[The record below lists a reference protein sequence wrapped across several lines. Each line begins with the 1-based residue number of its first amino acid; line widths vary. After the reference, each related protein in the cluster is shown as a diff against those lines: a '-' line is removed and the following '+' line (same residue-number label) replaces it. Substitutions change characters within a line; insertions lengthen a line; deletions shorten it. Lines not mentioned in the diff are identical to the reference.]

1 MIKTAC
7 CRQINLIV
15 IKTHD
20 LINGRPSMLRPVG
33 PSAASR
39 SGTASVEPGTADI
52 AWLNAAVEQPSV
64 LALSSRRALRAKPYS
79 QERLNLYAPR
89 QPAPIGSSATK
100 KFMIYYYNRAV
111 KSSNSVIKNP
121 N

>member
-1 MIKTAC
+1 MNAATATAL
-7 CRQINLIV
+7 RL
-15 IKTHD
+15 
-20 LINGRPSMLRPVG
+20 LRPVGEPRRTRDRLRLLRPVG

-89 QPAPIGSSATK
+89 QPAPIGS
-100 KFMIYYYNRAV
+100 
-111 KSSNSVIKNP
+111 
-121 N
+121 